1 MSKNSAHDMVVTEE
15 QCACHYV
22 RPIKYVLFISH
33 EYVNKLHSA
42 LQKPLYCSVA
52 VTFTTNN
59 DFKQDRFIIILSTL
73 AFMHWI
79 ATVLQQL

>member
-1 MSKNSAHDMVVTEE
+1 MVVTEK
-15 QCACHYV
+15 QPLLL
-22 RPIKYVLFISH
+22 PIKYIPFISPGN
-33 EYVNKLHSA
+33 VNKLHIA

-79 ATVLQQL
+79 AAMLQKLQCL